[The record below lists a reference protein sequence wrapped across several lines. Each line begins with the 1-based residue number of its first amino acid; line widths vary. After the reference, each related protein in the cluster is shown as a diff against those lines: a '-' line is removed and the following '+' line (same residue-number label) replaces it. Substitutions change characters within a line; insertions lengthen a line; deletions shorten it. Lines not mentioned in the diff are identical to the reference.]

1 MWPFRR
7 WNEDDPLAWCW
18 PAALGLGAALLLW
31 VVWYFT
37 KAPCTIENASAG
49 LCNASVAARF
59 INHQILAQ
67 CILLGLAVAAVK
79 GGYDE
84 IMVSRERKRADEA
97 EERLR
102 FERKRADEMME
113 EIRAERREEL
123 QAWRQERRE
132 ELEARREER
141 EADRLAR
148 QALMEVI
155 TQMSNAIEQL
165 LERRN
170 GRPPED

>member
-7 WNEDDPLAWCW
+7 WIEDGPHAWRW
-18 PAALGLGAALLLW
+18 PAALGFGAALLLW

-49 LCNASVAARF
+49 LCNPGIVASF

-84 IMVSRERKRADEA
+84 IMVSRERKRAEEA

-102 FERKRADEMME
+102 FERKRADEMIA

-123 QAWRQERRE
+123 QAWR
-132 ELEARREER
+132 EER

-148 QALMEVI
+148 QAMMETIV
-155 TQMSNAIEQL
+155 QMSNAITQL
-165 LERRN
+165 MERQN
-170 GRPPED
+170 GQSPED

>member
-1 MWPFRR
+1 M
-7 WNEDDPLAWCW
+7 
-18 PAALGLGAALLLW
+18 LGLGAALSLW

-37 KAPCTIENASAG
+37 KAPCTIESASAG

-84 IMVSRERKRADEA
+84 IMVSRERKRADDAEQRAEEA

-102 FERKRADEMME
+102 FERKRADEIIE
-113 EIRAERREEL
+113 EIRAERREEM
-123 QAWRQERRE
+123 QVWRAERQE

-141 EADRLAR
+141 EANRLER
-148 QALMEVI
+148 QAMMETI

-170 GRPPED
+170 GRSPEN